1 LHLTTVNNK
10 NHLTISYQHPN
21 TQFLIER
28 CPTFITLPESSSIM
42 AKFKVIVSDPEAGTS
57 KVVELEEARAAP
69 LIGRRI
75 GEVIDGSIVDLP
87 GHKAQIRGG
96 SDKDGFPMRPS
107 VHGGVRRRI
116 VLSGGV
122 GFTPLN
128 EGSRRRKTVRGNVIT
143 EEIVQIN
150 MKITEKPK
158 QTKETKKPKEKKE
171 EKPTV
176 QKETQPQKPAS
187 TQQQPDTTTKT

>member
-1 LHLTTVNNK
+1 
-10 NHLTISYQHPN
+10 
-21 TQFLIER
+21 
-28 CPTFITLPESSSIM
+28 M

-69 LIGRRI
+69 LIGRKI
-75 GEVIDGSIVDLP
+75 GEVIDGSIIELP
-87 GHKAQIRGG
+87 GHKAQITGG

-122 GFTPLN
+122 GFTPTN
-128 EGSRRRKTVRGNVIT
+128 EGARQRKTIRGNVIT
-143 EEIVQIN
+143 DEIVQIN

-158 QTKETKKPKEKKE
+158 QAKEAKKPKEKKE
-171 EKPTV
+171 EKTAP
-176 QKETQPQKPAS
+176 QKEEQKTKPTTAEHPAAA
-187 TQQQPDTTTKT
+187 KT